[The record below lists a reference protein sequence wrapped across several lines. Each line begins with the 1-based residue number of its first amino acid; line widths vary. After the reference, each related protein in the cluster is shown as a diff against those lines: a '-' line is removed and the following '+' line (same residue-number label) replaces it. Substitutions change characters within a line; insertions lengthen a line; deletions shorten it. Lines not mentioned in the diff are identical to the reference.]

1 MVVHAFNPS
10 TQETESRRSEL
21 EARLVFIQVLRQSE
35 LHNKDP
41 VSKKKKKKKKKNYKE
56 ENGMNQEEQY

>member
-41 VSKKKKKKKKKNYKE
+41 VSKKKKKKNYKE